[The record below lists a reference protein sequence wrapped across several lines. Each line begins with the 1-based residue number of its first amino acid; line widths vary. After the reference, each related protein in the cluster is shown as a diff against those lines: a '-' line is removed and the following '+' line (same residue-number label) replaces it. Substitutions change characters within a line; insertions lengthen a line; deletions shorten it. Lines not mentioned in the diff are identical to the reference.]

1 MMKKRIVTVFVDATT
16 GPTVSVGQKVKRGE
30 IVGRTPENEIVV
42 APISGTLMACHFDN
56 DEHLLCLFIE
66 EGTSSS

>member
-1 MMKKRIVTVFVDATT
+1 MFVDATT
-16 GPTVSVGQKVKRGE
+16 GPTVAVGQKVKKGE

-56 DEHLLCLFIE
+56 DGQLLCLFIE
-66 EGTSSS
+66 EGADSC